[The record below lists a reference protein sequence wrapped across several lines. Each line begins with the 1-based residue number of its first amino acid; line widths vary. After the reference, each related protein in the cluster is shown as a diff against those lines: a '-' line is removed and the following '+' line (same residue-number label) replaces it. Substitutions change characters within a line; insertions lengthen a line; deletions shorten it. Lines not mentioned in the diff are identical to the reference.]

1 MRRHHIASHTAEE
14 MRRLSNL
21 GHLLEGLVLATVGI
35 LAILGSLGMVAW
47 APTAWPLVILLAGV
61 LLLALI
67 YPLHPLSDWPAIW
80 RDPQQRQ
87 HTIIAAALMVA
98 GTSELLQSSSARS
111 WGYVW
116 PVVLIVIGVLFLT
129 HAQHGRGRAVARAV
143 LLHRILGITLIGAGL
158 LRAIEGGTEASIF
171 AFLWPLAL
179 LIAAAQ
185 LIVYREPEGAFEE
198 ESHAG
203 HGWGKRS

>member
-1 MRRHHIASHTAEE
+1 MRRHRFASHTSEQ

-35 LAILGSLGMVAW
+35 LAILGSLGVAW
-47 APTAWPLVILLAGV
+47 APTAWPLLILLAGV

-87 HTIIAAALMVA
+87 HTIIAATLAVA
-98 GTSELLQSSSARS
+98 GISELLRGSGAPA

-116 PVVLIVIGVLFLT
+116 PAALLLIGVLFLT
-129 HAQHGRGRAVARAV
+129 HAQHGRAVARAV
-143 LLHRILGITLIGAGL
+143 LLHRILGITIICAGL
-158 LRAIEGGTEASIF
+158 LRAIEVGTGADVFAS
-171 AFLWPLAL
+171 LWPIAL
-179 LIAAAQ
+179 LVAAAQ

-198 ESHAG
+198 AG
-203 HGWGKRS
+203 HGGHG

>member
-1 MRRHHIASHTAEE
+1 MRRHRFASHTPEE

-21 GHLLEGLVLATVGI
+21 GHLAEGLVLATVGV
-35 LAILGSLGMVAW
+35 LALLSSFGVVAW
-47 APTAWPLVILLAGV
+47 ASTSWPLLILLAGV

-67 YPLHPLSDWPAIW
+67 YPLHPLSDWPRIW

-87 HTIIAAALMVA
+87 HTIIAAALAVA
-98 GTSELLQSSSARS
+98 GTSELLRGSGDRG

-116 PVVLIVIGVLFLT
+116 PVALLVIGVLFLT

-143 LLHRILGITLIGAGL
+143 LLHRILGITVICAGL
-158 LRAIEGGTEASIF
+158 LRAIEVGTGASAF
-171 AFLWPLAL
+171 ASLWPIAL
-179 LIAAAQ
+179 LVAAAQ

-198 ESHAG
+198 TG
-203 HGWGKRS
+203 HGGHR